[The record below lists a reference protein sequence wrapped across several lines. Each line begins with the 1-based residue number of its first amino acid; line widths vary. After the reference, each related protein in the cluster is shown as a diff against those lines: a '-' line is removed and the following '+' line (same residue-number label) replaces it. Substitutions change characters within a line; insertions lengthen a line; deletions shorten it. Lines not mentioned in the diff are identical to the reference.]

1 MRTTITI
8 DEHLLRAAKRVAAQR
23 GVTLSEVI
31 QESLRAQLAAKPVGT
46 GRPFKLITF
55 RGRGP
60 RRGVDLD
67 RTSALLEDDDVERY
81 AGSRDRAPR

>member
-8 DEHLLRAAKRVAAQR
+8 DEQLLRAAKRVAAQR

-31 QESLRAQLAAKPVGT
+31 QDSLRAQLTAKPIGT
-46 GRPFKLITF
+46 SRPFKLITF

-60 RRGVDLD
+60 RPGVDLD
-67 RTSALLEDDDVERY
+67 RTSALLEHDDVEQY
-81 AGSRDRAPR
+81 ARSRDRAPR